1 MGLGNINFLGAL
13 AGGLSAMVIGALW
26 YSPWMFAGRW
36 QALIG
41 KSDDELGNPVTAML
55 VALVMFIVMGAGMS
69 WIIPDDSEIGI
80 GIMWGF
86 IGFWGFALPATII
99 NGVFERRPWAL
110 IAIYLG
116 YLLISMLVMAAF
128 ITFLGG

>member
-1 MGLGNINFLGAL
+1 MELGNINFLGAL

-41 KSDDELGNPVTAML
+41 KSDAELGNPVTAML
-55 VALVMFIVMGAGMS
+55 IALVMFIVMGAGMS

>member
-1 MGLGNINFLGAL
+1 MELEINFLGAL
-13 AGGLSAMVIGALW
+13 AGALSAMVIGALW

-55 VALVMFIVMGAGMS
+55 IALVMFIVMGAGMS
-69 WIIPDDSEIGI
+69 WIIPDDSEIRVGL
-80 GIMWGF
+80 MWGF
-86 IGFWGFALPATII
+86 IGFWGFALPTTVI

-116 YLLISMLVMAAF
+116 YLLISMLVMAGF
-128 ITFLGG
+128 ITYLGG

>member
-1 MGLGNINFLGAL
+1 MELGSINFLGAL

-55 VALVMFIVMGAGMS
+55 IALVLFIVMGAGMS

>member
-1 MGLGNINFLGAL
+1 MELGNINFLGAL
-13 AGGLSAMVIGALW
+13 AGGLSAMVIGAIW

-41 KSDDELGNPVTAML
+41 KGDDELGNPVTAML
-55 VALVMFIVMGAGMS
+55 IALVLFIVMGAGMS